1 MSLNKPVQGVPTQIE
16 YVNPKEYINHKE
28 YKCQDIKDGSKYNLD
43 LYTKEYAE
51 NQFLIGKLVKELNK
65 TYPRKIGESIAIYKT
80 RNVKTIQFEEFY
92 IYENKIEVFETKGYI
107 HLKEDDALAQK
118 LINTPIGMKI
128 KVGQDAWVLKEV
140 KYFEQLKP
148 NKMTYSSAVE

>member
-1 MSLNKPVQGVPTQIE
+1 M
-16 YVNPKEYINHKE
+16 
-28 YKCQDIKDGSKYNLD
+28 
-43 LYTKEYAE
+43 
-51 NQFLIGKLVKELNK
+51 
-65 TYPRKIGESIAIYKT
+65 
-80 RNVKTIQFEEFY
+80 KTIQFEEFY